1 MGHFG
6 DKSFQAIDC
15 TGIDNQKQ
23 SNTTNTTYTRNTKD
37 RQKKNNS
44 LLFIMLLYGSFI
56 NSLMFKYKR
65 VELCWVDR
73 MMDWIALLLKY
84 GTTSMSRIDSIASD
98 GNRSTHDGGLSLLK
112 KIDKKGH
119 VSHQTYVCH
128 WINK

>member
-1 MGHFG
+1 
-6 DKSFQAIDC
+6 
-15 TGIDNQKQ
+15 
-23 SNTTNTTYTRNTKD
+23 
-37 RQKKNNS
+37 
-44 LLFIMLLYGSFI
+44 MLLYGSFI